1 MLRKAVNLVTL
12 AHYVLMNKNTP
23 VLSFDYDLGDHK
35 AVRIREVFAPEA
47 APFGFVDRRGDI
59 SKAELNYWW
68 RHRAIP
74 ASRAHVKRLLE
85 NLQLESTLVLAEK
98 SFGLSLSDRY
108 WLNDEDDPASWDA
121 VNFFDNDFSDDLGF
135 LTLGQDLAGS
145 SPDAPDY
152 RTVSLSSPNS
162 TLGGDLLKKWKI
174 VNGERVL
181 LKSGV
186 GFVNQEPYNEVAATA
201 LHRRFMEPGE
211 FTPYTLFEDGRRVY
225 SACPNLLG
233 PDEELVAAGVSA
245 FAQGTAMLAVS
256 EETRDI
262 SGGFILKDG
271 RIEVNCTFDALV
283 RAEREQTA
291 GEVAKLLFPEA

>member
-1 MLRKAVNLVTL
+1 MLRKAVNLVPL

-152 RTVSLSSPNS
+152 RTGEPVILERE
-162 TLGGDLLKKWKI
+162 TLGEAVNTAYDMARPGD
-174 VNGERVL
+174 VVL
-181 LKSGV
+181 LSPASASFDQFKNFEERGNV
-186 GFVNQEPYNEVAATA
+186 FKQFVNQ
-201 LHRRFMEPGE
+201 L
-211 FTPYTLFEDGRRVY
+211 
-225 SACPNLLG
+225 
-233 PDEELVAAGVSA
+233 
-245 FAQGTAMLAVS
+245 
-256 EETRDI
+256 
-262 SGGFILKDG
+262 
-271 RIEVNCTFDALV
+271 
-283 RAEREQTA
+283 
-291 GEVAKLLFPEA
+291 